1 MNIASLQLTTRWGH
15 QSLCVSRR
23 PIPASSLGS
32 LPKEQWQGG
41 SALGASSVPLT
52 GLTERR
58 GTILALIQPFPG
70 ALLLSA
76 SLRSNFYY
84 SPQLPH
90 KETRA
95 QRGEVT
101 GPRSHSQ

>member
-1 MNIASLQLTTRWGH
+1 M
-15 QSLCVSRR
+15 
-23 PIPASSLGS
+23 
-32 LPKEQWQGG
+32 
-41 SALGASSVPLT
+41 PLT

-58 GTILALIQPFPG
+58 GTMLACIQPFLG

-84 SPQLPH
+84 DPQLPH
-90 KETRA
+90 KETKA

-101 GPRSHSQ
+101 GPRSHS